1 MKTIGVALGAGGA
14 RGLAHIIA
22 LQAFEELGLTPSV
35 IAGTS
40 IGAVIGAGLAAGLT
54 TGEMKDAVEEM
65 RASKPGRLGF
75 FSNNAELKFALAL
88 LDPTTEAGGL
98 IKGEKFVRFLHSK
111 IKAERFEDLQIP
123 LLVVATDYWRREQ
136 VILNKGNLF
145 KAVWASFSM
154 PGLFTPVL
162 NGKDLLVDGGLMN
175 PLPYDIL
182 QPLCDITVAIDV
194 SVKEIERKSRVHAQ
208 EVLFSAYQI
217 LQNSI
222 VREKRKQSQPD
233 ILIETEIRDVRALE
247 FSKAKSIFEQALPA
261 KEELKRKLDV
271 LLNGSETQHLEVPTI
286 KKIMPWP
293 WRKRRRKDRP
303 KHRHFPEIRCCRAM
317 QGNSIQFEEHF
328 YENKLLSY
336 HPGDSLLSKSRLTA
350 DHFSIS
356 AESADSKLCHF
367 RKARREKE
375 NASGQGSPHL
385 AEHLS
390 R

>member
-22 LQAFEELGLTPSV
+22 LQAFEELGVKPSV

-54 TGEMKDAVEEM
+54 TAEMKDAVEEI
-65 RASKPGRLGF
+65 RASKPRRFGL
-75 FSNNAELKFALAL
+75 FSNNPEFKFVVAL

-98 IKGEKFVRFLHSK
+98 IKGEKFIRFLRSK

-123 LLVVATDYWRREQ
+123 LLVVATDFWRREQ
-136 VILNKGNLF
+136 VILNKGNLL
-145 KAVWASFSM
+145 KAVWASYSL
-154 PGLFTPVL
+154 PGLFAPVL
-162 NGKDLLVDGGLMN
+162 IGKDLLVDGGLMN

-182 QPLCDITVAIDV
+182 RPACDITVAIDV
-194 SVKEIERKSRVHAQ
+194 SVKEIDRKSRVHAQ

-271 LLNGSETQHLEVPTI
+271 LLNGPEAGHVDVPTI
-286 KKIMPWP
+286 KKIIPWP
-293 WRKRRRKDRP
+293 WRKRR
-303 KHRHFPEIRCCRAM
+303 
-317 QGNSIQFEEHF
+317 
-328 YENKLLSY
+328 
-336 HPGDSLLSKSRLTA
+336 
-350 DHFSIS
+350 
-356 AESADSKLCHF
+356 
-367 RKARREKE
+367 
-375 NASGQGSPHL
+375 
-385 AEHLS
+385 
-390 R
+390 